1 MIINNFNVACIWL
14 IIDKGAKFLKKR
26 FITSNDWQT
35 SIAEIALQAFIEQSR
50 HIGNASSLH
59 TYGRDVRK
67 AVEEARER
75 IAGLIDAHAS
85 EIIFTGSGTE
95 ANNLA
100 LKGAYWHR
108 NKDGIARNLIVIS
121 AFEHH
126 AVLDPARWLEDFE
139 GAEVLLVPV
148 SKDGYVDLQSL
159 EEIIRERHDE
169 IALIS
174 VMHSNNEV
182 GTVQP
187 LSEIVKLADQFEIP
201 VHSDAVQSLGKIPL
215 SFKKL
220 GLFAMTISAH
230 KIGGPIGIGALVLR
244 KGVDITPILHGGGQE
259 REIRS
264 GTLNSAGI
272 VAFAAAVQSALRDLD
287 SSREKISALRK
298 KLITALQR
306 EVPDAT
312 LNGVLDG
319 ETLPGIANISF
330 PRTESDSLLLLFDA
344 EGIACSTGSA
354 CSAGVQ
360 EASHVLLAMGLSEKE
375 ARSSLRFSLGTS
387 NTDTDIEYLQT
398 CIKRVIDRARAAFRD

>member
-1 MIINNFNVACIWL
+1 MPRVYFDNAATTPISEV
-14 IIDKGAKFLKKR
+14 
-26 FITSNDWQT
+26 
-35 SIAEIALQAFIEQSR
+35 ALQAFIEQSR
-50 HIGNASSLH
+50 LVGNASSLH

-75 IAGLIDAHAS
+75 IAGLIDSHAS

-100 LKGAYWHR
+100 LKGAFWHR
-108 NKDGIARNLIVIS
+108 NKDGVARNVIVVS

-139 GAEVLLVPV
+139 GAEVIQVPV
-148 SKDGYVDLQSL
+148 TREGFISLEAL
-159 EEIIRERHDE
+159 EEIVRERHDE

-174 VMHSNNEV
+174 IMHSNNEV
-182 GTVQP
+182 GTLQP
-187 LSEIVKLADQFEIP
+187 ISQVVAIADEFAIP
-201 VHSDAVQSLGKIPL
+201 VHSDAVQSLGKVPL
-215 SFKKL
+215 SFKEL

-230 KIGGPIGIGALVLR
+230 KVGGPIGVGALVLR

-259 REIRS
+259 RDIRS

-272 VAFAAAVQSALRDLD
+272 VAFSAAVQSAIRDLD
-287 SSREKISALRK
+287 TNAAKIRNLRT
-298 KLITALQR
+298 KLIAALQS
-306 EVPDAT
+306 EVSDVK
-312 LNGVLDG
+312 LNGVLEG

-360 EASHVLLAMGLSEKE
+360 EASHVLMAMGLDEKE
-375 ARSSLRFSLGTS
+375 ARSSLRFSLGTA

-398 CIKRVIDRARAAFRD
+398 CIKRVIDRARAAYRD

>member
-1 MIINNFNVACIWL
+1 MPRVYFDNA
-14 IIDKGAKFLKKR
+14 A
-26 FITSNDWQT
+26 TT
-35 SIAEIALQAFIEQSR
+35 PIAEVALQAFIEQSR

-139 GAEVLLVPV
+139 GAEVVLVPV
-148 SKDGYVDLQSL
+148 SKQGYVDIQSL
-159 EEIIRERHDE
+159 ARIISERHDE

-187 LSEIVKLADQFEIP
+187 LLEIVKLADQFEIP

-215 SFKKL
+215 SFKNL

-272 VAFAAAVQSALRDLD
+272 VAFAAAVQSAFRDLD
-287 SSREKISALRK
+287 SNREKIGTLRK